1 MDSSGKS
8 SFVGA
13 AIIVSVVVACALT
26 NPSKQEHLDAIGN
39 KNGLVGGIAQLASF
53 LGGVEYNNYV
63 VCSTLSADTN
73 TLTFGILKNVI
84 VGD

>member
-1 MDSSGKS
+1 MDSDAKS
-8 SFVGA
+8 SLIGT
-13 AIIVSVVVACALT
+13 AIIVSAVVACALT

-73 TLTFGILKNVI
+73 TLTFGILKNV
-84 VGD
+84 VVNE

>member
-13 AIIVSVVVACALT
+13 AIIVSAVVACALT
-26 NPSKQEHLDAIGN
+26 NPLKQEHLDAIGN

-84 VGD
+84 VNE